1 MEAKQK
7 AEVASAKKSARAN
20 RRQAREEGKDKKEA
34 HKSLRDK
41 VDQEDDDEWKKEL
54 WPCRDHELSLKRNIP
69 KGQCPLNSFQK
80 FTSDIAFSNS
90 HLQLNH

>member
-41 VDQEDDDEWKKEL
+41 VDQEDDDE
-54 WPCRDHELSLKRNIP
+54 
-69 KGQCPLNSFQK
+69 
-80 FTSDIAFSNS
+80 
-90 HLQLNH
+90 